1 MSRTRIAAYVPPDLA
16 EAIKRLA
23 AIEGVSVSDLVEDA
37 VAKFL
42 HTTRGEA
49 EHAALMAKL
58 ETMQR
63 RLIAVERS
71 QETLFELTAHA
82 ARFSMSM
89 APDVPDAERTRIN
102 ARGAERFAGDRT
114 EWRPLRAFDDGR
126 RVFIQM
132 PDNIA
137 VTQAPPLFISGDNG
151 PELVNY
157 RVHGQY
163 YIVDRL
169 FNKAELRLG
178 DKRPKIVRVERRI
191 KLKAKGDSDV

>member
-1 MSRTRIAAYVPPDLA
+1 MGAGRIYWGQIAAV
-16 EAIKRLA
+16 
-23 AIEGVSVSDLVEDA
+23 EGVSVSDLVEDA

-42 HTTRGEA
+42 NTTRGEA

-102 ARGAERFAGDRT
+102 ARGAERFANVIDAIVKRLGSGKSV
-114 EWRPLRAFDDGR
+114 WK
-126 RVFIQM
+126 
-132 PDNIA
+132 DNF
-137 VTQAPPLFISGDNG
+137 PLF
-151 PELVNY
+151 PESKN
-157 RVHGQY
+157 H
-163 YIVDRL
+163 
-169 FNKAELRLG
+169 AA
-178 DKRPKIVRVERRI
+178 PKSAADVE
-191 KLKAKGDSDV
+191 AQG

>member
-102 ARGAERFAGDRT
+102 ARGAERFANVIDAIVKRLGAGKSVWKDH
-114 EWRPLRAFDDGR
+114 F
-126 RVFIQM
+126 
-132 PDNIA
+132 
-137 VTQAPPLFISGDNG
+137 PLF
-151 PELVNY
+151 
-157 RVHGQY
+157 
-163 YIVDRL
+163 
-169 FNKAELRLG
+169 AES
-178 DKRPKIVRVERRI
+178 KNHAAPKSAASVE
-191 KLKAKGDSDV
+191 AQG